1 MFNMRMR
8 MASAAAVAAIG
19 VPFLATNAE
28 AIPLRGP
35 LYAPEIGLAAVDYT
49 QWQTTGDGNWHN
61 IVTGQITGLP
71 PSFGNFDHLLTFPS
85 SCYNGLPCDVG
96 AHTPPLN
103 PGLGDLVSN
112 DGGVQ
117 YLTFVL
123 TILIQEARLLDMYDG
138 LVAPLVQG
146 LAAFLN
152 SLDPSQTLSA
162 LVVPMLSSVLGIPGT
177 LMLSFNNL
185 LLLPFNL
192 GVGAGEATL
201 PAEFVDAALGGH
213 LDGAT
218 IDLADGLPADIDAL
232 AADGSFVPDLA
243 GDPVMDVPDD
253 AVGDLLLALS

>member
-1 MFNMRMR
+1 M
-8 MASAAAVAAIG
+8 
-19 VPFLATNAE
+19 
-28 AIPLRGP
+28 
-35 LYAPEIGLAAVDYT
+35 
-49 QWQTTGDGNWHN
+49 
-61 IVTGQITGLP
+61 
-71 PSFGNFDHLLTFPS
+71 
-85 SCYNGLPCDVG
+85 
-96 AHTPPLN
+96 
-103 PGLGDLVSN
+103 
-112 DGGVQ
+112 Q

-201 PAEFVDAALGGH
+201 PADFVNATPGGH

-218 IDLADGLPADIDAL
+218 IDLAAGLPDGDVDAL
-232 AADGSFVPDLA
+232 AADGGFVPDLA
-243 GDPVMDVPDD
+243 GDPLLDIPDD